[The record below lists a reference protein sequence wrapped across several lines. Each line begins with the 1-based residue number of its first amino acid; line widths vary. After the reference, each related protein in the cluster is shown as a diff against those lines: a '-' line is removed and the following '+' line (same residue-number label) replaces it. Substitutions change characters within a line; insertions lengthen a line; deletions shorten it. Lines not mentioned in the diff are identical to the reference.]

1 VRPTLSILSEDL
13 IERILAES
21 QRIMAE
27 TGMEIRG
34 AALRQ
39 RLLDHGLK
47 TDPSGQR
54 ILFPEDTVRRAIETA
69 PGSFTLFDR
78 DGQPHAELGGWN
90 VNFVPGSSGLKI
102 LDHRSGE
109 TRLATSADFV
119 EYVRLADGLE
129 HLGYLATAFS
139 TRDIEPQVSDAWRL
153 YMTLVNS
160 RRPVASGAFSE
171 HGIPRLVSLLQMF
184 RRDASELAA
193 KPMSVFTITATGNFR
208 FGEDSCQN
216 LLDCVEAGIP
226 VEIVPVTLMGLI
238 APVTLVG
245 ALVFHC
251 VDVLTGLTMAQVLRP
266 GHPVLFG
273 GAPATFHMK
282 AASSP
287 MAAIE
292 AQHLDVAYVAIAKHL
307 GLPSQAYMAL
317 SDGKELDAQAGGE
330 SFGSALLAAL
340 AGVNSVAGPGMLDFV
355 LTFSLPKLVF
365 DNEVCG
371 QALHF
376 CREIRPLDDLPS
388 QQLVDHL
395 MNEGHLITAPQTLE
409 HWPREL
415 YLTDPVIDRSTR
427 DTFEETGAPGLVERA
442 CEQVERRLAAYQPVD
457 TDPAID
463 AAMRELILSGLESQD
478 RLPEL
483 PPPPEGTAPAGGGRR
498 DGRRRRRRSS

>member
-1 VRPTLSILSEDL
+1 MRPTLNILSGEM
-13 IERILAES
+13 IERILAEAK
-21 QRIMAE
+21 RIMAE

-34 AALRQ
+34 EPMRQ
-39 RLLDHGLK
+39 RLIDHGLP
-47 TDPSGQR
+47 TDASGLR
-54 ILFPEDTVRRAIETA
+54 ILFPEDVVDRAVETA
-69 PGSFTLFDR
+69 PDTFTLYDR
-78 DGQPHAELGGWN
+78 DGEPHAELGGWN

-102 LDHRSGE
+102 LDRHTGA
-109 TRLATSADFV
+109 TRLASSRDFV

-129 HLGYLATAFS
+129 HIGYLATAFS

-153 YMTLVNS
+153 YMSLVNS
-160 RRPVASGAFSE
+160 KRPVASGAFSE

-184 RRDASELAA
+184 RSDAADLRAR
-193 KPMSVFTITATGNFR
+193 PMSVFTITATGNFR

-216 LLDCVEAGIP
+216 LLDCVEAGVP

-251 VDVLTGLTMAQVLRP
+251 VDVLAGLTMAQILRP

-330 SFGSALLAAL
+330 SFSSALLAAL

-388 QQLVDHL
+388 QHLVDHL
-395 MNEGHLITAPQTLE
+395 MTEGHLITAAQTLE

-415 YLTDPVIDRSTR
+415 YLTDPVIDRTTR
-427 DTFEETGAPGLVERA
+427 DTADKTKGPDLVARA
-442 CEQVERRLAAYQPVD
+442 TEQVEKRLAAYKPFE

-463 AAMRELILSGLESQD
+463 TAMRELILFGMESQD
-478 RLPEL
+478 QLPEL
-483 PPPPEGTAPAGGGRR
+483 PPPPEAVAAGGGGGRR
-498 DGRRRRRRSS
+498 NRRRRRKL